1 MSIDA
6 ANEFLMAGGAK
17 SAKFEVIGTTV
28 TGTIASEPEVMQ
40 QTDFR
45 TGEPKFWND
54 GKPRLQMRIILATSE
69 RDPSTPDDDGNR
81 AIYVKGQM
89 QKAVRDAIRQAGAP
103 GIAVGGTLAITYT
116 GDGVADG
123 GYPPKIYSAAYTP
136 PAAAAANAFLATA
149 DPAPQAP
156 AQPMN
161 QAQLAAAA
169 RANQTPPPAPAAA
182 PAAAPAPAGVSPEA
196 LAAIAA
202 LTPEQRAALN
212 L

>member
-69 RDPSTPDDDGNR
+69 RDPSNPDDDGNR
-81 AIYVKGQM
+81 AIYIKGQM

-116 GDGVADG
+116 GNGVADG

-136 PAAAAANAFLATA
+136 PTAAAANAFLNA
-149 DPAPQAP
+149 PAPAAP

-169 RANQTPPPAPAAA
+169 RANQAPPPA

-196 LAAIAA
+196 IAALNA